1 MNNNIKLKDAC
12 IYYNPDT
19 KQVLCVNRNKQET
32 ILKGYWNDFGA
43 NWTSWKTMSNTSRML
58 HIFAKATH
66 ISIIE
71 KIPLKNFRNAFFDI
85 IEIRSYLAT
94 NCL

>member
-12 IYYNPDT
+12 IYYDPDT
-19 KQVLCVNRNKQET
+19 KQVLCVDRNKQET

-43 NWTSWKTMSNTSRML
+43 NWTDWKHMSNPSRML
-58 HIFAKATH
+58 FIFAKANY
-66 ISIIE
+66 ISKIE
-71 KIPLKNFRNAFFDI
+71 KIPFQNFRDAFFDI
-85 IEIRSYLAT
+85 IEMKNYLAT